1 MCFFDELKKQDPDI
15 DYKTVRQET
24 TGLVVVLLLFADYR

>member
-1 MCFFDELKKQDPDI
+1 MCFFDELKKQDHDV

-24 TGLVVVLLLFADYR
+24 TGLVVVLLFADYR